1 MKHLKSFIENRL
13 NFHMNIEKLRVID
26 IDLKCVATLKSL
38 LAINVAKSLSTLHYA
53 LSTLSLSLSSWLFLS
68 RTVLPTLQIWKF
80 SLSFAN
86 YCITFCDNKQVK
98 GGKKEGGRQFCGT
111 SANWMQNQKVSC
123 NFNST
128 SYHSLSLFLSTTTSL
143 PSSSFFPSSPSSL
156 FPSPHCVPSFLSP
169 PTTAVPHH
177 SPSCRRCL
185 QTFDEI
191 CAIAQ
196 CRLQW
201 RYLTQLPHCAASL
214 YPPSSPA
221 PLPLPRRALT

>member
-1 MKHLKSFIENRL
+1 MAPQQTECKIK
-13 NFHMNIEKLRVID
+13 
-26 IDLKCVATLKSL
+26 KSL
-38 LAINVAKSLSTLHYA
+38 ATSTA
-53 LSTLSLSLSSWLFLS
+53 LRS
-68 RTVLPTLQIWKF
+68 I
-80 SLSFAN
+80 
-86 YCITFCDNKQVK
+86 
-98 GGKKEGGRQFCGT
+98 
-111 SANWMQNQKVSC
+111 
-123 NFNST
+123 
-128 SYHSLSLFLSTTTSL
+128 LSLFLSTTTSL

-214 YPPSSPA
+214 YAPSSSLRLCHFHVA
-221 PLPLPRRALT
+221 PSRSAASPTRNFLISY

>member
-1 MKHLKSFIENRL
+1 
-13 NFHMNIEKLRVID
+13 
-26 IDLKCVATLKSL
+26 
-38 LAINVAKSLSTLHYA
+38 
-53 LSTLSLSLSSWLFLS
+53 
-68 RTVLPTLQIWKF
+68 
-80 SLSFAN
+80 
-86 YCITFCDNKQVK
+86 
-98 GGKKEGGRQFCGT
+98 
-111 SANWMQNQKVSC
+111 MQNQKVSC

-201 RYLTQLPHCAASL
+201 HYLTQLPHCAASL
-214 YPPSSPA
+214 YAPSSPA
-221 PLPLPRRALT
+221 PLPLPRCALTKLSVANAKFPYFLLKCLQSFCVCHRVLEQLLRLLLSSSATGAALCHSRSPFTRIPLLPLVSPVAVLLWQNA